1 MEYKN
6 IKELMEKY
14 WDGETDLQ
22 EESTLKT
29 YFAGADVHPSLEQFR
44 ALFSYYDVARK
55 DKSLDSIDTAVLEH
69 IRGKAAPKEAKV
81 RSLTRVLSI
90 AAAILVLIGTLTVF
104 WNTDTGRSANGG
116 AIVQNFNENNP
127 EDAKLALAE
136 VKAALALVSNKVNK
150 GKLEAIKGLSK
161 TKAIPTLKR

>member
-44 ALFSYYDVARK
+44 ALFSYYKVSREDNF
-55 DKSLDSIDTAVLEH
+55 LDSIDTAVLEH
-69 IRGKAAPKEAKV
+69 IQGKAVPKEAKV

-90 AAAILVLIGTLTVF
+90 AAAILVLIGTVTVF
-104 WNTDTGRSANGG
+104 WNTDTTGPNKG
-116 AIVQNFNENNP
+116 AKTITFNEP
-127 EDAKLALAE
+127 DEAKLALAE
-136 VKAALALVSNKVNK
+136 VKAALALVSNKVNE
-150 GKLEAIKGLSK
+150 GKREAIKGISK

>member
-14 WDGETDLQ
+14 WAGETDLQ

-44 ALFSYYDVARK
+44 ALFSYYNTARE

-69 IRGKAAPKEAKV
+69 IQVKAAPKEAKIK
-81 RSLTRVLSI
+81 SLSRVLSI
-90 AAAILVLIGTLTVF
+90 AAAILVLIGTVTVF
-104 WNTDTGRSANGG
+104 WNTDIIDPNKG
-116 AIVQNFNENNP
+116 ATIITFDPNDSGE
-127 EDAKLALAE
+127 AKLALAE
-136 VKAALALVSNKVNK
+136 VKAALALVSNKVNE
-150 GKLEAIKGLSK
+150 GKQEAIKGISK

>member
-14 WDGETDLQ
+14 WTGETDLQ

-44 ALFSYYDVARK
+44 ALFTYYETSRQ
-55 DKSLDSIDTAVLEH
+55 DKSLDNIDTAVLEH
-69 IRGKAAPKEAKV
+69 IQGKAAPKEAKV
-81 RSLTRVLSI
+81 KSLTRVLSI
-90 AAAILVLIGTLTVF
+90 AAAILVLVGTVTVF
-104 WNTDTGRSANGG
+104 WNTNTASTETGAQTITFDSND
-116 AIVQNFNENNP
+116 P
-127 EDAKLALAE
+127 EEAKLALAE
-136 VKAALALVSNKVNK
+136 VKAALALVSNKVNE
-150 GKLEAIKGLSK
+150 GKQEAIKGLYK